1 MCQKQEHCGKTSTA
15 PSKSINVC
23 LSSYT
28 HIILCSLLFMVLYA
42 AIRITGSIIYMNMI
56 DLREVPLL
64 LFNGLRTDISALGY
78 IMALPV
84 LLTFIRNIFSQ
95 KIAPYILSVERIYL
109 MLTGTLIFFTEI
121 CTFPFMEEYASRP
134 NRLFLE
140 YLIYPAELSK
150 LMIKGHMTAVIS
162 ITTVMIIFCCFWHK
176 ALNRIG
182 LKPRSFWLTSLSVF
196 IFAGLITFIAA
207 RSSFDHRPFNIA
219 KAIFSNNQIMNSLTA
234 NSGYVLATSVKALFA
249 EKNNTYK
256 SMTKDD
262 IISTIRNDTHF
273 DYSPATQEQPTL
285 NRLIPTNLRD
295 KKNIVIILE
304 ESMGAGYVE
313 TLHGTKLTPN
323 LDKIYRE
330 GWGFANMYATGVR
343 SVRGIE
349 AVTAGFTPTINTS
362 TVKREKSQKNFFN
375 LAAVLEKEGYNNTF
389 IYGGESHFDN
399 MKSFFLGNGYSDVID
414 FEDFSE
420 AKYVSSW
427 GASDEDLF
435 NKALEHFDNM
445 YRQNQTFYS
454 LVFTSS
460 NHDPFDIDESFAG
473 KERNR
478 ETAVRYADYAL
489 GKFYDTVK
497 TKPYFKDTV
506 FLVIAD
512 HDSRTWGNELVPI
525 KHFHIPAVLFGSDIT
540 ARTEEHVVSQIDIP
554 KTLLS
559 LAGISAEVPTVGYD
573 LSNLPSDFKGRA
585 LLQFYNNFCYLRD
598 DGKTAT
604 VLPNEK
610 ISTWQYDFSS
620 AELSQIDSDPALEK
634 TALAYALFGELAYQ
648 NGYFSGFNERK

>member
-1 MCQKQEHCGKTSTA
+1 MCILRNAKNAVFKRFF
-15 PSKSINVC
+15 KNV
-23 LSSYT
+23 LQYE
-28 HIILCSLLFMVLYA
+28 M
-42 AIRITGSIIYMNMI
+42 
-56 DLREVPLL
+56 
-64 LFNGLRTDISALGY
+64 
-78 IMALPV
+78 
-84 LLTFIRNIFSQ
+84 
-95 KIAPYILSVERIYL
+95 
-109 MLTGTLIFFTEI
+109 
-121 CTFPFMEEYASRP
+121 
-134 NRLFLE
+134 
-140 YLIYPAELSK
+140 
-150 LMIKGHMTAVIS
+150 
-162 ITTVMIIFCCFWHK
+162 
-176 ALNRIG
+176 
-182 LKPRSFWLTSLSVF
+182 
-196 IFAGLITFIAA
+196 
-207 RSSFDHRPFNIA
+207 
-219 KAIFSNNQIMNSLTA
+219 
-234 NSGYVLATSVKALFA
+234 
-249 EKNNTYK
+249 
-256 SMTKDD
+256 
-262 IISTIRNDTHF
+262 
-273 DYSPATQEQPTL
+273 
-285 NRLIPTNLRD
+285 
-295 KKNIVIILE
+295 
-304 ESMGAGYVE
+304 
-313 TLHGTKLTPN
+313 
-323 LDKIYRE
+323 
-330 GWGFANMYATGVR
+330 
-343 SVRGIE
+343 
-349 AVTAGFTPTINTS
+349 
-362 TVKREKSQKNFFN
+362 KR
-375 LAAVLEKEGYNNTF
+375 Y
-389 IYGGESHFDN
+389 
-399 MKSFFLGNGYSDVID
+399 
-414 FEDFSE
+414 FSE